1 MMARGDDPPDGYALV
16 PSPVLSAWTGLMG
29 SIAEKLGTVAA
40 GAMTLDGIVRR
51 VEAALK
57 EIGPLLRELRDRR
70 ENEHEAAVHKAR
82 AEGDAAGYARAMAE
96 VAVARQMSGDSLPEQ
111 LADGIGKGLV
121 GGVRGKGGQAML
133 GALAV
138 GILTAIVA
146 VLAWLTGMP
155 LGVLL
160 GGK

>member
-1 MMARGDDPPDGYALV
+1 MARGDDPPDGYALV
-16 PSPVLSAWTGLMG
+16 PVSVLDAWTGLQV
-29 SIAEKLGTVAA
+29 SLAEKVGTAAA
-40 GAMTLDGIVRR
+40 GEITRESAARR
-51 VEAALK
+51 VESALK
-57 EIGPLLRELRDRR
+57 DATPLLRELRDRR

>member
-1 MMARGDDPPDGYALV
+1 
-16 PSPVLSAWTGLMG
+16 
-29 SIAEKLGTVAA
+29 
-40 GAMTLDGIVRR
+40 MTLDSMIRR
-51 VEAALK
+51 LEVSLK
-57 EIGPLLRELRDRR
+57 EATPLLRELRDRR
-70 ENEHEAAVHKAR
+70 EAEHKAAIDHAR

-121 GGVRGKGGQAML
+121 GGIKGRGGQAAL

-138 GILTAIVA
+138 GFLMA
-146 VLAWLTGMP
+146 VLSALAWLTGMP

>member
-1 MMARGDDPPDGYALV
+1 MPPRDDLPDGYALV
-16 PSPVLSAWTGLMG
+16 PSPVLSAWTGLMSG
-29 SIAEKLGTVAA
+29 IAEKLGTVAA
-40 GAMTLDGIVRR
+40 GELTRESAARR
-51 VEAALK
+51 LESALK
-57 EIGPLLRELRDRR
+57 DTAPLLKELRDRR
-70 ENEHEAAVHKAR
+70 EAEHKAAVEEAR

-121 GGVRGKGGQAML
+121 GGIRGKGGQAAL

-138 GILTAIVA
+138 GFLTAIVA

-160 GGK
+160 GGG